1 MRIEQENMQYKES
14 LKRAASTNIIV
25 KQESALSE
33 WPESPLLRE
42 INNDQQQLGPGVQEE
57 RLN

>member
-25 KQESALSE
+25 KQESVMSE
-33 WPESPLLRE
+33 WSESPLLRE
-42 INNDQQQLGPGVQEE
+42 INNDHQQLGPAVQEE